1 MSLRIVPASAAAQTF
16 TATSTSTSAPSV
28 PGLHDTL
35 RTGLGPSPLS
45 SASNALA
52 ADPATTLTSAH
63 PLEARLKNWEATQ
76 EALRME
82 TLRRAYGAA
91 EPIRRQMELGITRRG
106 AWRPVALGGGQVGH
120 HEQILR
126 GKDASISWEDVYPGD
141 EGMGSAG
148 GVGMHDEME
157 RKLKM

>member
-1 MSLRIVPASAAAQTF
+1 MSLRIVPASAASQTF
-16 TATSTSTSAPSV
+16 TATATAAPSV

-45 SASNALA
+45 STSNAT
-52 ADPATTLTSAH
+52 ADPTTLTSAH

-82 TLRRAYGAA
+82 TLRRAYGAS

-106 AWRPVALGGGQVGH
+106 TWRPAALGGNAMGH
-120 HEQILR
+120 HEEILR
-126 GKDASISWEDVYPGD
+126 GKDASVSWEDVYPGE
-141 EGMGSAG
+141 EGTG
-148 GVGMHDEME
+148 GNANVLGVHEEME

>member
-1 MSLRIVPASAAAQTF
+1 MSLRIVPASAASQTF

-52 ADPATTLTSAH
+52 ADPATTLT
-63 PLEARLKNWEATQ
+63 
-76 EALRME
+76 
-82 TLRRAYGAA
+82 
-91 EPIRRQMELGITRRG
+91 
-106 AWRPVALGGGQVGH
+106 
-120 HEQILR
+120 
-126 GKDASISWEDVYPGD
+126 ISWEDVYPGD

>member
-1 MSLRIVPASAAAQTF
+1 MSLRIVPASTASQTF
-16 TATSTSTSAPSV
+16 TATSASAPSI

-45 SASNALA
+45 SSTAT
-52 ADPATTLTSAH
+52 ADPTTLTSAH
-63 PLEARLKNWEATQ
+63 PLESRLKNWEATQ

-82 TLRRAYGAA
+82 TLRRAYGVA

-106 AWRPVALGGGQVGH
+106 EWRPAALGGGQMGH
-120 HEQILR
+120 HEEILR
-126 GKDASISWEDVYPGD
+126 GKDASCSWEDVYPGD
-141 EGMGSAG
+141 EGMGG
-148 GVGMHDEME
+148 GASGMGMHEEME